1 MEPVLVYLV
10 TFQWPPLA
18 LCLVLFRLPILAL
31 IEARQRILFRS
42 VEHSSL
48 RLQWRRNQRVRR
60 RNGVQE

>member
-18 LCLVLFRLPILAL
+18 LWLVLYRLPMLAL

-48 RLQWRRNQRVRR
+48 RSQWQRHQRVRR

>member
-1 MEPVLVYLV
+1 MYLV

-18 LCLVLFRLPILAL
+18 LCLVLFRLPMLAL

-48 RLQWRRNQRVRR
+48 RSQWQRNQRVRR
-60 RNGVQE
+60 RNGVQG